1 MRIAFCTPVTPARV
15 SPSWTSGV
23 DAWRS
28 RVRSFRVP
36 DIGYNRSAPMDDS
49 RFPRIVSLAC
59 HDLRTPLATIYGF
72 ARTLTRMEEHDE
84 RTARYLGMIEEA
96 SQQMTELLDEL
107 GAAAR
112 IAAGRW
118 DPALR
123 EADTAELARTDDERV
138 VVDGTGETIETD
150 SDGVRTALES
160 LAIAALR
167 HGPVEQVRWSVTGRE
182 LALSPVTV
190 SA

>member
-1 MRIAFCTPVTPARV
+1 MPQ
-15 SPSWTSGV
+15 
-23 DAWRS
+23 
-28 RVRSFRVP
+28 
-36 DIGYNRSAPMDDS
+36 NE
-49 RFPRIVSLAC
+49 RFPRVVSLAC

-118 DPALR
+118 EPALR
-123 EADTAELARTDDERV
+123 EVDTVELARVDDELV
-138 VVDGTGETIETD
+138 VVEGEGETIETD
-150 SDGVRTALES
+150 ADLARQALRS
-160 LAIAALR
+160 LAVAALR
-167 HGPVEQVRWSVTGRE
+167 HGPVEQVRWDVTGRD
-182 LALSPVTV
+182 LSLSPVTPAAAPVVTGEEVRDLGSLVAV
-190 SA
+190 SVLTALGGSLELAGDALRVRL